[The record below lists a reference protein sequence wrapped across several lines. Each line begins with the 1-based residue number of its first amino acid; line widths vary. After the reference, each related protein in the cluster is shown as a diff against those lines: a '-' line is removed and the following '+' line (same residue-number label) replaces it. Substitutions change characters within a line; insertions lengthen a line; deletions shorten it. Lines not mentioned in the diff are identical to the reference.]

1 MLNYLPLYIHI
12 YPGGLQSMGLQKI
25 RHDWM
30 TDGTC
35 MCIYNCVYVYVCIY
49 IYIFVYI
56 YDLYKKTGKTGKF
69 LRALYLR

>member
-1 MLNYLPLYIHI
+1 
-12 YPGGLQSMGLQKI
+12 
-25 RHDWM
+25 M

-35 MCIYNCVYVYVCIY
+35 MCIYNCVYVYVFIY